1 MAAGGPVFTP
11 ACLAPHPASRPV
23 ATSNIAARAPPVII
37 HGILSTPRGR
47 ASRFVLFKDAMLD
60 PLVRLVRLIHMT
72 IGISEPKPAEERT
85 IALAWLA
92 LFLALLG
99 IFVFGLFVL
108 G

>member
-1 MAAGGPVFTP
+1 M
-11 ACLAPHPASRPV
+11 LA
-23 ATSNIAARAPPVII
+23 
-37 HGILSTPRGR
+37 
-47 ASRFVLFKDAMLD
+47 

-72 IGISEPKPAEERT
+72 IGISEPKASEERM

-99 IFVFGLFVL
+99 IFIVGLFVI